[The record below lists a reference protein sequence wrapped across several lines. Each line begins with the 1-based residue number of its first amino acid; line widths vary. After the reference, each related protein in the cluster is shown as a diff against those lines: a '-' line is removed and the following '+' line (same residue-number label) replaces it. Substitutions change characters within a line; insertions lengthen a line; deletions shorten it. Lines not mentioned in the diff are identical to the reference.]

1 MHPFCAICKRS
12 FATSFNLNRHLETY
26 HSETAEKG
34 DDLEEIS
41 DSKSENASE
50 TNDTDQA
57 SDTDQVS
64 DTDEGS
70 DTDEASDS
78 DEASENSHGSED
90 RDEYTYDEVRAIVR
104 FALKWNDR

>member
-34 DDLEEIS
+34 DDVEEI
-41 DSKSENASE
+41 SE

-57 SDTDQVS
+57 SDTYQVS